1 MNKPI
6 CLCFII
12 NLLVCFSALAQ
23 KQLKGKV
30 SDANGKPVDACIINI
45 KDQEDNIVNYTRTN
59 DKGAFTLTLP
69 KEEAGLKLEAKIL
82 GYATETL
89 DISAQ
94 KDSYNFILKEK
105 EMELKTVEIKNR
117 PSLSY
122 NGDTLNYRVSDFSDK
137 QDRSIGDVLKKM
149 PGVTVEENGKISYNG
164 KDVKNLYIDG
174 DNLLNDKYGI
184 GTKSIPHGA
193 VDKVQVIEN
202 DQPIKMLQKNNNSD
216 DVAIN
221 LQIKDDAKL
230 KMMGDIKAGLGLP
243 EKFDGSFN
251 GMLFKKDTKFVNSI
265 KGNNAGIDAS
275 SELTSFGFAAN
286 PKPSAFLSAG
296 SVGVPTLPANRTL
309 FNNLGIANL
318 NNLFKFN
325 KDLQLRANMHY
336 LYDKQSMAYNR
347 FSETYLGN
355 QTISYQETQ
364 YNTLQPQRLKGQF
377 TLNQN
382 KENTYLNNA
391 LTAEY
396 NPIKTISNVVINQ
409 IAANQVLRQEM
420 FDFSNDLNYRFKI
433 SKNNTL
439 NLYSFI
445 DKSAQPEN
453 LGISPGINADI
464 LNNNQPYAGL
474 NQKVNIPAFYTNNY
488 AAISFAKGQFT
499 HSYKLGLNYQN
510 QTLNSNLIKNLDGS
524 TQTEVDQSMKN
535 DLNWNKLNYY
545 AESSVEY
552 STGRTKANLA
562 LPLSWIDINYKDD
575 LQNVNSGL
583 EKLIFNPVFRLQ
595 QKVGRENEFNI
606 NYAFRNNVGN
616 ITDVYHGT
624 ILKNYRSFFSNNAPL
639 SESNVH
645 NFGGSFNYKKAVKMF
660 FANLGANYSIIN
672 NNTISSYQLTNNT
685 QERIVL
691 PLKNTVRSLNT
702 TAGISKYLF
711 DISTTVNLNASYS
724 NSSFNQLQNNVLLPY
739 SSNNYQYKFGFESRF
754 IKSLSITYEGL
765 FNQSFNTAKQTQV
778 KTSFNQ
784 FKQNAGVRYSIK
796 DISFF
801 LNTDYLLTYQ
811 KDQPNLSYVF
821 ADFSVRYRIAKI
833 KTDID
838 FVVNNLFNV
847 KKFEAIYVSANNYS
861 NGSYNIPGRIG
872 LLKATFNY

>member
-6 CLCFII
+6 CLCFIFS
-12 NLLVCFSALAQ
+12 LLVCFSALAQ

-30 SDANGKPVDACIINI
+30 IDLNGKPVDACIINL
-45 KDQEDNIVNYTRTN
+45 KDQEDNIISFTKTN
-59 DKGAFTLTLP
+59 EKGVFTLNLP
-69 KEEAGLKLEAKIL
+69 KEEAGLKLEARIL
-82 GYATETL
+82 GYATETI

-94 KDSYNFILKEK
+94 KDTYNFTLKEK
-105 EMELKTVEIKNR
+105 ELELKTVEIKNR

-174 DNLLNDKYGI
+174 DNVLSDKYGV

-230 KMMGDIKAGLGLP
+230 KMIGDIKAGLGMP

-251 GMLFKKDTKFVNSI
+251 GMLFKKNTKFVNSI
-265 KGNNAGIDAS
+265 KGNNAGVDAS
-275 SELTSFGFAAN
+275 GELSNFFASSAR
-286 PKPSAFLSAG
+286 PSAFLSAG

-309 FNNLGIANL
+309 FNNQGIANM

-325 KDLQLRANMHY
+325 KDLQLRANLHY

-382 KENTYLNNA
+382 KENNYLNNT
-391 LTAEY
+391 LTTEY
-396 NPIKTISNVVINQ
+396 NPTKTISNVIINQ
-409 IAANQVLRQEM
+409 VAANQVLRQEM
-420 FDFSNDLNYRFKI
+420 FDISNDFNYRFKV

-445 DKSAQPEN
+445 DKNTQPEN
-453 LGISPGINADI
+453 LGINPGINADI
-464 LNNNQPYAGL
+464 LNNNLPYESL
-474 NQKVNIPAFYTNNY
+474 TQKINIPTFYTNNY
-488 AAISFAKGQFT
+488 AAISFVKGKIT
-499 HSYKLGLNYQN
+499 HSYKVGLNYQN
-510 QTLNSNLIKNLDGS
+510 QTLNSNMLKNLDGH
-524 TQTEVDQSMKN
+524 TEVEVDQQMKN
-535 DLNWNKLNYY
+535 DLKWNKFNYY
-545 AESSVEY
+545 AESSLEY
-552 STGRTKANLA
+552 STGRTKANLS
-562 LPLSWIDINYKDD
+562 LPLNWTDISYKDE
-575 LQNVNSGL
+575 LQNVDSGL
-583 EKLIFNPVFRLQ
+583 DKLIFNPAFRLQ
-595 QKVGRENEFNI
+595 QKVGRENEFNL
-606 NYAFRNNVGN
+606 NYAFRNNIGN

-639 SESNVH
+639 SESNTH
-645 NFGGSFNYKKAVKMF
+645 SFGGSFNYKKAVKMF
-660 FANLGANYSIIN
+660 FANLGANYNTIN

-691 PLKNTVRSLNT
+691 PLKNTVKSLST

-711 DISTTVNLNASYS
+711 DLSTTVNLGASYT
-724 NSSFNQLQNNVLLPY
+724 NSSFSQLQNNLLLPY
-739 SSNNYQYKFGFESRF
+739 SSNSYQYKLGFESRF

-765 FNQSFNTAKQTQV
+765 FSQSFNTAKQTQV
-778 KTSFNQ
+778 KTSFHQ
-784 FKQNAGVRYSIK
+784 FKQNAGIRYSIK

-801 LNTDYLLTYQ
+801 FNTDYLLTYQ

-821 ADFSVRYRIAKI
+821 SDFSVRYRIAKI

-838 FVVNNLFNV
+838 LVANNLFNV

-861 NGSYNIPGRIG
+861 NGSYNIPGRIA